1 MAGTRFAAVLG
12 IALALVGTAS
22 AHDPTQEAPKKNWSN
37 KTELGLTTTTG
48 NSETLNVS
56 FANEYKRLWTHSE
69 LIFDA
74 SALRNETT
82 RVDRQAVGGQ
92 LVVTETDEVSAESYL
107 LGAKYRHDITE
118 RLMWYVNGS
127 WTRIL
132 QAGVDNR
139 YRAGAGLGYAFIKGG
154 AHTLVGELGGD
165 YTDEEFVDGATDSFA
180 NARAFLG
187 YDWAIGP
194 SSALSSDLEGL
205 QNLDESDDW
214 RVNWIS
220 SITSS
225 LSTRVALKVSYTV
238 LYDNQPVVQV
248 LDVGPPP
255 VAFEFDKTDTILTA
269 SVVLNF

>member
-1 MAGTRFAAVLG
+1 MVGERFGVALGLALVMAGTS
-12 IALALVGTAS
+12 S
-22 AHDPTQEAPKKNWSN
+22 AHDPAPPPEKNWSN
-37 KTELGLTTTTG
+37 KTEFGLTTTTG

-56 FANEYKRLWTHSE
+56 FANEYKRLWERSE
-69 LIFDA
+69 LIVDA
-74 SALRNETT
+74 AALRSETT
-82 RVDRQAVGGQ
+82 SVERTAVGGA

-139 YRAGAGLGYAFIKGG
+139 YRTGAGLGYAFLQGG
-154 AHTLVGELGGD
+154 PHTLVGELGGD
-165 YTDEEFVDGATDSFA
+165 YTDEEFVDGASDSFA

-187 YDWAIGP
+187 YDWAISP
-194 SSALSSDLEGL
+194 NSAFSSDLEGL
-205 QNLDESDDW
+205 ENLDESDDW

-248 LDVGPPP
+248 LDVGPPV
-255 VAFEFDKTDTILTA
+255 VAFEFDEMDTILTA